1 MRKIVAIILCSIGLL
16 LATVMPVAAVSMV
29 IPQSEQEAIAEEL
42 RQLYAEGK
50 EAGTYAVTIQYQ
62 DGDLLLEKVV
72 YMTIKAK
79 NTIVSGSIAIDAKDV
94 SISGDALQNMTD
106 EEWVRLTEA
115 RAWRT
120 DTLDTVSINNVDASQ
135 VRPQVGTY
143 PLTVSALD
151 GPSTTVQ
158 VSVTS
163 NVININQAYQQNMGA
178 SWYETKYPNNPFTF
192 MDYETWFSIV
202 VHVILIIMFLLPLL
216 LLLIHYLITSKVVK
230 QVMYL
235 ISR

>member
-1 MRKIVAIILCSIGLL
+1 MRKIATAILCSFGLL
-16 LATVMPVAAVSMV
+16 LASAMPVAASMM
-29 IPQSEQEAIAEEL
+29 IPQSEQEAIADEL

-79 NTIVSGSIAIDAKDV
+79 NTVVTGSIAIDAKDV
-94 SISGDALQNMTD
+94 SITGDQLQKLTNED
-106 EEWVRLTEA
+106 WVRLTEA

-120 DTLDTVSINNVDASQ
+120 DTLETVAISKVDASQ
-135 VRPQVGTY
+135 VKPQAGTY
-143 PLTVSALD
+143 PLVITAEQ

-163 NVININQAYQQNMGA
+163 NAININQAYQQNMGA
-178 SWYETKYPNNPFTF
+178 SWYETKYPNNPFSF
-192 MDYETWFSIV
+192 MDYEAWFSIV
-202 VHVILIIMFLLPLL
+202 VHAVLIIMFLLPLL